1 MGKPHISYFR
11 PFIRGRVHLISG
23 HPSINGKAD
32 EVFQQYQDQAADGK
46 IQFRRWPLRNLLSNY
61 FSQNTG
67 APYQYIGGAERTTPL
82 KDGAPAVLGALHLIQ
97 HRIETTLGMREDFN
111 EVLSAAY
118 MEKQKMAF
126 HSDSE
131 RGLGPVVASLSL
143 GSTAEMHFRLQSK
156 YTVPGD
162 RRKVAM
168 SLILRHGDILVM
180 EGAGVQKY
188 YQHTVVPKSFR
199 IVATVRSI
207 SPENY
212 NGPRNDGHSTTCNT
226 SGVPRAAK
234 AWAGAAVA
242 F

>member
-1 MGKPHISYFR
+1 MGEPHVR
-11 PFIRGRVHLISG
+11 TFILPHDRGRVHLIPG

-46 IQFRRWPLRNLLSNY
+46 IQFRRWPLRSEFDELVCLLVSTIPLLGKGQLLSNY

-82 KDGAPAVLGALHLIQ
+82 KDGAPAVLGALHMIQ

-131 RGLGPVVASLSL
+131 PGLGPVVASLSL

-156 YTVPGD
+156 YIVPGD

-180 EGAGVQKY
+180 DGAGVQEY
-188 YQHTVVPKSFR
+188 YQHTVVPKNFR

-212 NGPRNDGHSTTCNT
+212 NGFRNDGQS
-226 SGVPRAAK
+226 
-234 AWAGAAVA
+234 
-242 F
+242 

>member
-1 MGKPHISYFR
+1 SYFR

-46 IQFRRWPLRNLLSNY
+46 IQFRRWPLRNVSKGQLLSNY

-212 NGPRNDGHSTTCNT
+212 NGPRNDGQS
-226 SGVPRAAK
+226 
-234 AWAGAAVA
+234 
-242 F
+242 